1 MRSTCFLQKF
11 RIFLQK
17 NQQNCCHD
25 PLMGGMMKVPI
36 KWYVC
41 SSGKEGCVREA
52 QEGCPS
58 PLKSIVFE
66 AFSEFQ
72 KLSQRGKNFFDT
84 LMIKKKSAS

>member
-1 MRSTCFLQKF
+1 
-11 RIFLQK
+11 
-17 NQQNCCHD
+17 
-25 PLMGGMMKVPI
+25 MGGMMKVPI

>member
-1 MRSTCFLQKF
+1 
-11 RIFLQK
+11 
-17 NQQNCCHD
+17 
-25 PLMGGMMKVPI
+25 MMKVPI

-41 SSGKEGCVREA
+41 RSGKEGCVRET

-72 KLSQRGKNFFDT
+72 KLSQRGKKLFRHADDKEKIRLIATFERIDP
-84 LMIKKKSAS
+84 

>member
-1 MRSTCFLQKF
+1 
-11 RIFLQK
+11 
-17 NQQNCCHD
+17 
-25 PLMGGMMKVPI
+25 MKLSI

-41 SSGKEGCVREA
+41 SSGKERCVRET

-72 KLSQRGKNFFDT
+72 KLSQRGKKNFRHTDDKEKIRLIATFERIDP
-84 LMIKKKSAS
+84 